1 MIVVDT
7 AVWIDHL
14 RGAETRLSP
23 LLHDDQVLVHPMVVG
38 ELACGLLRN
47 RAEVLRLLGELPQ
60 APVADDQE
68 VLTFIEHH
76 RLMGRGIGY
85 IDAHLLAATALA
97 ASAHLWTIDQR
108 LMKVAVDLGLAEHRP
123 D

>member
-23 LLHDDQVLVHPMVVG
+23 LLHDNQVLVHPMVVG
-38 ELACGLLRN
+38 ELACGHLRN
-47 RAEVLRLLGELPQ
+47 RAEVLRLLGELPP

-68 VLTFIEHH
+68 VLAFIEHH
-76 RLMGRGIGY
+76 RLMGCGIGY
-85 IDAHLLAATALA
+85 IDAHLLAATAIA

-108 LMKVAVDLGLAEHRP
+108 LMKVAVDLGLSKYRP

>member
-1 MIVVDT
+1 MTLVDT
-7 AVWIDHL
+7 SIWVDHL
-14 RGAETRLSP
+14 RGAEMRLSP
-23 LLHDDQVLVHPMVVG
+23 LLHDNQVLVHPMVVG
-38 ELACGLLRN
+38 ELACGHLRN

-60 APVADDQE
+60 APVAADQE
-68 VLTFIEHH
+68 VLAFIEHH

-108 LMKVAVDLGLAEHRP
+108 LMKVAVDLGLSKHRP